1 MAFIAAGATAAQL
14 FERRFPPNHV
24 SHLAGL
30 GVDLED
36 AVRLQ
41 GQLIATPVRSSYGYQ
56 FDLDLSRA
64 ESRGQAHPVT
74 GKVRLRMLVADDP
87 ASAAL
92 AEDLHLDYGDTI
104 RVLARLRRPRIYQN
118 PGSFDFRRWM
128 EAVDDIVYVGTIKS
142 PHLIEKLAGDRPPR
156 TSRWVHAARRRLL
169 DGITRL
175 YPPWSAEGRNG
186 AVLKAVLLGDRS
198 SLDSDTI
205 ENFRKTG
212 LYHLLVISGLHVG
225 LLAMLAGLALRRF
238 PVSETWRSFAILALL
253 FGYAVIVEQRAP
265 TLRATLMIAAYL
277 TGRFLYREHSLLN
290 AVGLAGL
297 ILLIL
302 RPPWLFESGF
312 QLSFSAALLIAALAV
327 PVLERT
333 IEPYRRALRGIEEVD
348 RDASFAPRLA
358 QIRLDIRMV
367 VQFLK
372 KRLTILDRHPQL
384 ATAVVAMPL
393 LAGLWAAGILL
404 FSAVLQLGLLLP
416 MAETFHRVT
425 YAGIGLN
432 ALAIPVMTAL
442 LACAVPTVLLAA
454 VAPSWAVWPGKLLA
468 LIMQGLFSLTDL
480 PAMPAWLSYRVP
492 EPPLWVSIGFAMS
505 VVLTAWSLGRMRRAF
520 RLSAVMLTLFGG
532 LISLHPFAPRLPANS
547 LEVTVLDC
555 GGGDSIFV
563 VLPGPV
569 TMLVD
574 GCGSRTAS
582 SNEGAFGGR
591 RWDPGEDI
599 ISPYLWSRG
608 VSKIDVVALSHA
620 HQDHLGGLGAVL
632 RNFRVGEFWHART
645 AMTDAY
651 SALLAEAHKQ
661 RVPARQLSSDERVK
675 FSGSVVEI
683 LWPPADRPVEDRPS
697 NDDSLVMRVSAGSS
711 SVLLVGDISEKVEHE
726 LVSKGTT
733 RRSQVLKVAH
743 HGAKTSSSA
752 EFLAGVSPSVAL
764 ITGASGG
771 LASLPSPETLD
782 RLRAFS
788 ARVYQTNVAGA
799 VTAEL
804 QGEKLVVRVYASP
817 PRK

>member
-1 MAFIAAGATAAQL
+1 MIATAFLLMAFIAAGATAAQL

-24 SHLAGL
+24 SHLAGQ

-36 AVRLQ
+36 PVRLQ
-41 GQLIATPVRSSYGYQ
+41 GQLIATPIRSSYGYQ
-56 FDLDLSRA
+56 FDLELSRA
-64 ESRGQAHPVT
+64 ESRGQAHPIT

-118 PGSFDFRRWM
+118 PGGFDFRRWM

-169 DGITRL
+169 EGITRL

-225 LLAMLAGLALRRF
+225 LLAMLAGLALRRL
-238 PVSETWRSFAILALL
+238 PISETWRSITLLALL
-253 FGYAVIVEQRAP
+253 LGYAVIVEQRAP

-277 TGRFLYREHSLLN
+277 IGRFLYREHSLLN
-290 AVGLAGL
+290 AVALAGL
-297 ILLIL
+297 ILLML

-367 VQFLK
+367 VQFLR
-372 KRLTILDRHPQL
+372 KRLTILDHHPQL
-384 ATAVVAMPL
+384 ATAVVAVPL

-442 LACAVPTVLLAA
+442 LA
-454 VAPSWAVWPGKLLA
+454 
-468 LIMQGLFSLTDL
+468 
-480 PAMPAWLSYRVP
+480 WLSYRVP
-492 EPPLWVSIGFAMS
+492 EPSLWVSIGFAMS
-505 VVLTAWSLGRMRRAF
+505 VIFAAWSLGRMRRALW
-520 RLSAVMLTLFGG
+520 LSAVMLTLFGG

-563 VLPGPV
+563 VLPGPA

-582 SNEGAFGGR
+582 SSEGAFGGR

-645 AMTDAY
+645 PMTDAY
-651 SALLAEAHKQ
+651 SALLAEADKQ
-661 RVPARQLSSDERVK
+661 RVPDRQLSSGERVK

-683 LWPPADRPVEDRPS
+683 LWPPVDRPVEDRPS

-733 RRSQVLKVAH
+733 LRSQVLKVAH

-771 LASLPSPETLD
+771 LANLPSPETLD
-782 RLRAFS
+782 RLRAIS
-788 ARVYQTNVAGA
+788 ARPYQANVVGA
-799 VTAEL
+799 VTAEM
-804 QGEKLVVRVYASP
+804 QGNKLVVRVYAPP